1 MKATVTFDVSELEVE
16 LFKENL
22 EFYTEEVDLDLL
34 LIEYRLSSYKCFT
47 CLGM

>member
-22 EFYTEEVDLDLL
+22 EFYTEEVDLEGNSWRRESNQSLV
-34 LIEYRLSSYKCFT
+34 RLY
-47 CLGM
+47 